1 MGASSDS
8 ERVHFFHSIM
18 KIFAILAASVFASR
32 IPQVSENDANSFLSR
47 ERRSPQAVCRDD
59 CTDACLDECQEEH
72 LERIYQYDSTRQ
84 IQVREYFFQRSAF
97 DKK

>member
-1 MGASSDS
+1 M
-8 ERVHFFHSIM
+8 FL
-18 KIFAILAASVFASR
+18 KYC
-32 IPQVSENDANSFLSR
+32 NWSFLIQNYVS
-47 ERRSPQAVCRDD
+47 
-59 CTDACLDECQEEH
+59 LDECQEEH